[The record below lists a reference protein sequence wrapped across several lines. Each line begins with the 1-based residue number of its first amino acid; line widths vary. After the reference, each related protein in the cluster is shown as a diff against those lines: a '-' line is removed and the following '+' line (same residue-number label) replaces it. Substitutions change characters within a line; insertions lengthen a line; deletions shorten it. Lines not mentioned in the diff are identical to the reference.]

1 MTTTSTRS
9 IPLPALLIPLAIAAA
24 WGVPRLVVAVLGDG
38 SPWTAF
44 FYQYLMGGMVFAIG
58 LLIIRRSGACD
69 FDRPGD
75 RFWYRVLIFG
85 YLWYAGMHALI
96 IFLAISVP
104 QRT

>member
-1 MTTTSTRS
+1 MATTAPRS
-9 IPLPALLIPLAIAAA
+9 VPLPALLVPLAIAAV
-24 WGVPRLVVAVLGDG
+24 WGIPRLVVAVLGDA

-75 RFWYRVLIFG
+75 RYWYGVLIFG
-85 YLWYAGMHALI
+85 YVWYASMHALI
-96 IFLAISVP
+96 ILLAISVP
-104 QRT
+104 QRS